1 MLSQSRIQTDAVD
14 RAYAQA
20 LFELGRDN
28 GELEALADEVDELG
42 ELLAE
47 QPDLR
52 RLIRS
57 PAIAAQERAGLI
69 GRLFEGRVSP
79 TMYRFL
85 QVVTRKD
92 RLASLAGIVQA
103 FADLMAEHRQLV
115 EVDVFVAQ
123 RLDEAAAKE
132 VAERIGEVLGREVV
146 LHQYVDE
153 ELIGGLKIR
162 VGDKLIDGS
171 VANQLKLLRQRMGR
185 VGRER
190 AREME

>member
-1 MLSQSRIQTDAVD
+1 MSQLRIHTNTVD
-14 RAYAQA
+14 RTYARA
-20 LFELGRDN
+20 LFELGRDQ

-47 QPDLR
+47 QPTLR
-52 RLIRS
+52 QLIAS

-69 GRLFEGRVSP
+69 QRLFEGHVSP

-85 QVVTRKD
+85 QVVTRKG
-92 RLASLAGIVQA
+92 RLGSLPGIVQA
-103 FADLMAEHRQLV
+103 FSELMTDHRGLV

-123 RLDEAAAKE
+123 RLDDAAAKE
-132 VAERIGEVLGREVV
+132 VADRIGEVLGKEVV

-171 VANQLKLLRQRMGR
+171 VANQLKLLRARLGR
-185 VGRER
+185 AGRER

>member
-1 MLSQSRIQTDAVD
+1 MSQSRIQTDAVD

-57 PAIAAQERAGLI
+57 PAIAAQERARLI

-85 QVVTRKD
+85 QVVTRKG
-92 RLASLAGIVQA
+92 RLASLPGIVQA
-103 FADLMAEHRQLV
+103 FAELMTDHRGLV

-123 RLDEAAAKE
+123 RLDEATAKE